1 MDNDLKLAIF
11 IILAPLVTISFILL
25 TIFNPGMFTIFN
37 LDSGLIIFY
46 FIFAFLVLLGV
57 MIFNGK
63 GMWLVAGFNT
73 MSPKEKA
80 EFESNYDVKKY
91 QKTIGVFLFLLGFS
105 MLLFA
110 TDIGMLI
117 SSFVM
122 TGLII
127 IFVLILTVFPNRF
140 FLKK

>member
-1 MDNDLKLAIF
+1 MKLAIF

-73 MSPKEKA
+73 MSPKEKE
-80 EFESNYDVKKY
+80 EFERNYDIKKY
-91 QKTIGVFLFLLGFS
+91 QKTIGVFLSLLGFS

-127 IFVLILTVFPNRF
+127 VFVLILTVFPNRF